1 MVDVVEDAAYEAR
14 GGKEQAAVAR
24 WEALTAL
31 AEGARAARLRSEEG
45 LRALDER
52 VEAAAGRRLGAARAG
67 RDALEEGAW
76 GLAAEARRLGEG
88 AEADAR
94 RADAIEGLTRQAA
107 GRGGALARARR
118 ATLSRAAWAAEAEV
132 SRVWAQVTLGRRAVD
147 AQARLELQALKG
159 AAERV
164 FCPGHDH
171 AQGLSSLRSA
181 LAAWEARH
189 AEALDRTSG
198 PLLIELALQAALL
211 DGAINTQL
219 READA
224 DRAALIAGLQS
235 ALRALQ
241 PAPAPPIAQAFE
253 SSSDQRAQTSSS
265 SWLKAAW
272 RLWSACTSA
281 LGSR

>member
-1 MVDVVEDAAYEAR
+1 
-14 GGKEQAAVAR
+14 
-24 WEALTAL
+24 
-31 AEGARAARLRSEEG
+31 
-45 LRALDER
+45 
-52 VEAAAGRRLGAARAG
+52 
-67 RDALEEGAW
+67 
-76 GLAAEARRLGEG
+76 AEARRLGEG